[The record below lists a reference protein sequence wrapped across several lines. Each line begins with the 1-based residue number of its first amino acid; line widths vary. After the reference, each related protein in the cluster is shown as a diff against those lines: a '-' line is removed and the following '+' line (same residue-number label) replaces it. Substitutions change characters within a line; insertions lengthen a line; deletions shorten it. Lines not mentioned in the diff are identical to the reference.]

1 MERTFTPSAM
11 ADGYERVYRRVLA
24 GESAA
29 VDVEDELVTSLGSL
43 AAADALAFEPTNGRI
58 ASVG

>member
-1 MERTFTPSAM
+1 M
-11 ADGYERVYRRVLA
+11 ADGYERVCLRVLA

-29 VDVEDELVTSLGSL
+29 VDVEDELVASLGSL

>member
-1 MERTFTPSAM
+1 M